1 MDGKYYAVSNLKV
14 IAENIN
20 AYASYARNEVN
31 DPYSEIF
38 DEIERAQKAVKR
50 LANWIQKH

>member
-1 MDGKYYAVSNLKV
+1 MDGKYYAVSNLNV

-20 AYASYARNEVN
+20 AYASYARGDIN

-50 LANWIQKH
+50 LANWIKKH